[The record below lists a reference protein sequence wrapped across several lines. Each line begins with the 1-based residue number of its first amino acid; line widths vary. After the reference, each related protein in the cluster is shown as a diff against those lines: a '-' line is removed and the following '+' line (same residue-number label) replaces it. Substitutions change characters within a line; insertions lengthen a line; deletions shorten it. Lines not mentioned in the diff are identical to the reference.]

1 MKHLFLYILLAGLS
15 VIARSQVGSTH
26 PTAGAPSAPAGAPS
40 TPAGDPSTPAG
51 DPPPAADRDYWLSRL
66 DRLSRPVVSALAA
79 DRLHTSMPVAL
90 AHNSDNPEART
101 KNAYLE
107 AFARLFCGLAPW
119 LDAEGGTQKEID
131 LRTEYRTLT
140 LKAIANAV
148 NPKAKDYMAWHTG
161 GQTLVDAAFL
171 ALALI
176 IDAFLLTRNI
186 QPSFSNWLLFSGM
199 IEAFFCRYGLLC
211 DHLRIDYGIRQLQQ
225 WYVGD
230 GVYSDGPSYHWDYY
244 NSYVIHPFLSQ
255 ILSIANKDNGAYKN
269 LEAPFKQRDERYA
282 MILERLIN
290 TDGSFPATG
299 RSIVYRGGAFHHLA
313 DMAWRHTLPP
323 SLPPA
328 QIRCA
333 LTAVIRKTMDAPQ
346 TFTKEGWLNIGL
358 YGDQPGL
365 ADSYITTG
373 SGYLC
378 SLIFL
383 PLALPAADEFWSAP
397 PQPWSAQKIWS
408 GSNMPPD
415 HGID

>member
-1 MKHLFLYILLAGLS
+1 MKHLFIYVLLTCL
-15 VIARSQVGSTH
+15 
-26 PTAGAPSAPAGAPS
+26 PAIGK
-40 TPAGDPSTPAG
+40 TQIN
-51 DPPPAADRDYWLSRL
+51 DRDYWLSQL
-66 DRLSRPVVSALAA
+66 DRLSRPVLTALAN
-79 DRLHTSMPVAL
+79 DKLHTSMPVAL

-107 AFARLFCGLAPW
+107 ALARLLCGLAPW
-119 LDAEGGTQKEID
+119 LDTEGGSQKEIT
-131 LRTEYRTLT
+131 LRSEYRTLT
-140 LKAIANAV
+140 LKAISNAV
-148 NPKAKDYMAWHTG
+148 NPEAKDYMAWHTG

-171 ALALI
+171 SLALI
-176 IDAFLLTRNI
+176 RSPWLWQHLDTATRRQVGQAFLLTRNI
-186 QPSFSNWLLFSGM
+186 QPGFSNWLLFSGM
-199 IEAFFCRYGLLC
+199 IEAFFCRYGMPC
-211 DHLRIDYGIRQLQQ
+211 DRLRIDYGIRQLQQ
-225 WYVGD
+225 WYIGD
-230 GVYSDGPSYHWDYY
+230 GLYSDGPAYHWDYY

-255 ILSIANKDNGAYKN
+255 ILSIANTYKD
-269 LEAPFKQRDERYA
+269 LETPTRQRDERYA
-282 MILERLIN
+282 VLLERLIN

-323 SLPPA
+323 ALPPA

-346 TFTKEGWLNIGL
+346 TFTKDGWLNIGL

-365 ADSYITTG
+365 ADTYITTG

-383 PLALPAADEFWSAP
+383 PLGLPATDEFWSAP

-408 GSNMPPD
+408 GSGMPPD
-415 HGID
+415 HAID

>member
-1 MKHLFLYILLAGLS
+1 MKHLFIYVLLACLPAIGKT
-15 VIARSQVGSTH
+15 QVS
-26 PTAGAPSAPAGAPS
+26 
-40 TPAGDPSTPAG
+40 
-51 DPPPAADRDYWLSRL
+51 DRDYWLSEL
-66 DRLSRPVVSALAA
+66 NRLSRPVLTALAA
-79 DRLHTSMPVAL
+79 DNLHTSMPIAL

-107 AFARLFCGLAPW
+107 AFARLLCGLAPW
-119 LDAEGGTQKEID
+119 LDAEGGSQKEIA
-131 LRTEYRTLT
+131 LRNEYRTLT

-148 NPKAKDYMAWHTG
+148 NPHAKDYMAWHTG
-161 GQTLVDAAFL
+161 SQTLVDAAFM

-176 IDAFLLTRNI
+176 RSPWLWQHLDTTTQHQVEQAFLLTRNI
-186 QPSFSNWLLFSGM
+186 QPGFSNWLLFSGM
-199 IEAFFCRYGLLC
+199 IEAFFCRYNMPC

-255 ILSIANKDNGAYKN
+255 ILGIANNNKDAYKD
-269 LEAPFKQRDERYA
+269 LEVPTRQRDERYA
-282 MILERLIN
+282 VILERLIN

-299 RSIVYRGGAFHHLA
+299 RSIVYRGAAFHHLA
-313 DMAWRHTLPP
+313 DMAWRHALPP

-328 QIRCA
+328 QVRCA

-365 ADSYITTG
+365 ADFYITSG

-383 PLALPAADEFWSAP
+383 PLGLPATDEFWSAP

-408 GSNMPPD
+408 GSDMPPD
-415 HGID
+415 HGIN